1 MPLFA
6 RDAYGQRPIK
16 IMQVRD
22 SGGIL
27 RTCRTGKVR
36 DSLGIMQ
43 TFFGGSL
50 SVTAAPVIVMTTVNS
65 SLGPNITTPSITVTP
80 AGGTGP
86 YTFAWNPV
94 GVPPDVWIINTP
106 GSATTSFTAQGIYG
120 GPAYSAVAQFSCSV
134 TDALGVISTSPTVSA
149 TARNSYAG
157 PRNLPGGGVLP

>member
-1 MPLFA
+1 MQKLPL
-6 RDAYGQRPIK
+6 PIATSGRLRNGVQPAKRSIDHRK
-16 IMQVRD
+16 IH
-22 SGGIL
+22 I
-27 RTCRTGKVR
+27 
-36 DSLGIMQ
+36 
-43 TFFGGSL
+43 
-50 SVTAAPVIVMTTVNS
+50 
-65 SLGPNITTPSITVTP
+65 GPNITTPSITVTP

-86 YTFAWNPV
+86 YTCAWNPV